1 MTTEA
6 PLQWAANPNPESGER
21 TASLDAIL
29 PAGALQSA
37 RAFHRQIPG
46 YRYSPLKSLTG
57 LAAMLGLGGLWVKD
71 EAQRLSL
78 SSFKVLGGS
87 FAIYKFLEKRLGRE
101 NQGLTFAELTS
112 PEVREQLGEI
122 TFATATDG
130 NHGRGVAWAATK
142 LRQRSVVYVH
152 SKTSTAR
159 VKAIE
164 SHGARVEVIDGTYDD
179 AVRKVERDARKNGW
193 QVISDTSWDGYE
205 EIPTWIMQ
213 GYTTAFSE
221 AQEQLAAQ
229 GLVKP
234 SHVFIQAGVGAL
246 AASCVGFYHRLFGD
260 DAPISVVVEP
270 SRAAC
275 LLESARAGDGQ
286 ARHFPGDLDTIMAG
300 LACGDPSPLA
310 WELLWERADV
320 FAAVPDYVAA
330 KGMRVFGVP
339 LDGDPVVISG
349 ESGAVTLGA
358 LMFVMESPEGDDL
371 RKHLGLNRES
381 QVLLLNSEGNTDPDY
396 FRRVTWEG
404 VNAVPEEHRYRA
416 LES

>member
-1 MTTEA
+1 MTVEN
-6 PLQWAANPNPESGER
+6 PLDWVANPNPSLGESTE
-21 TASLDAIL
+21 SLDAIL
-29 PAGALQSA
+29 PVGALEAA
-37 RAFHRQIPG
+37 RDFHRQMPG
-46 YRYSPLKSLTG
+46 YRYSPLKGLSG

-71 EAQRLSL
+71 EAERLSL

-101 NQGLTFAELTS
+101 DQKLTFVELTS
-112 PEVREQLGEI
+112 SAMRDRLGEI

-142 LRQRSVVYVH
+142 LGQRSVVYVH
-152 SKTSTAR
+152 SKTSSAR

-164 SHGARVEVIDGTYDD
+164 GHGARVEIIDGTYDD
-179 AVRKVERDARKNGW
+179 AVRKIDRDAKRNGW
-193 QVISDTSWDGYE
+193 QVISDTSWDGYQ

-213 GYTTAFSE
+213 GYTTSFSE
-221 AQEQLAAQ
+221 AQEQMAAQ

-260 DAPISVVVEP
+260 DAPVCVVVEP

-275 LLESARAGDGQ
+275 LLESARAGDGR

-300 LACGDPSPLA
+300 LACGDPSPIA
-310 WELLWERADV
+310 WDLLWDRADV

-339 LDGDPVVISG
+339 LGDDPAVISG

-358 LMFVMESPEGDDL
+358 LMFIMESTEGAGL
-371 RKHLGLNRES
+371 KRHLGLNRDS

-396 FRRVTWEG
+396 FRRVVWEG
-404 VNAVPEEHRYRA
+404 VNPVPEEHRYRA
-416 LES
+416 V